1 MTNENISP
9 KTKTTKNEILENVN
23 ANATNNKPSPRPN
36 ASKMDVLNF
45 NFEYAN
51 TINIKK
57 ITKQTLII
65 REVLNSSD
73 ITLL

>member
-9 KTKTTKNEILENVN
+9 KTNTIKKDTLENVK

-36 ASKMDVLNF
+36 VSEIDVLNF

-51 TINIKK
+51 TMNIKK
-57 ITKQTLII
+57 ITKQRLMSS
-65 REVLNSSD
+65 EVLNSSG